1 LTQPDRADS
10 TARYADCLIVGGG
23 QAGGWVAAGLRQK
36 GFAGTISL
44 IGEEPYPPYERPPL
58 SKQVLA
64 GELPYEA
71 TYLRPAAFY
80 TENGIDLIL
89 GRRAV
94 ALDPAR
100 RNLTTDDGAG
110 FRYGRLVLAT
120 GARPRHLMIAGT
132 EIPGVHYLRG
142 IADMLAIRS
151 RVSDATRL
159 VIVGGGFIGLEVAAS
174 AVRLGAKV
182 TVLEAEDVLLKR
194 TTPPSVALAVQRLHE
209 KHGVAFRFSVRL
221 AAVEGIGDAKEITLE
236 DGETIAADLMIG
248 GIGVTPNVG
257 IAVSGG
263 LAVDN
268 GILVDAFGKTSE
280 SDIFAA
286 GDVTN
291 HFNPLLE
298 RHIRLESW
306 QNAQNQAL
314 AVAGVLCGG
323 DAPYAEIP
331 WLWSDQYDLN
341 LQYAGLPAYSARDV
355 VRGAPESGAFSVFS
369 VVEGRVVAV
378 CAFNAPKDVA
388 IGKRLIATK
397 QSIDMAKLGD
407 GGFDLRRFLAR

>member
-10 TARYADCLIVGGG
+10 AGPYADCLIVGGG

-36 GFAGTISL
+36 GFAGSISL

-71 TYLRPAAFY
+71 TYLHPAGFY
-80 TENGIDLIL
+80 EENAVELVL

-94 ALDPAR
+94 ALDPEQK
-100 RNLTTDDGAG
+100 LVTTDDAARY
-110 FRYGRLVLAT
+110 RYGQLVLAT
-120 GARPRHLMIAGT
+120 GASPRRLTVAGA
-132 EIPGVHYLRG
+132 EVPGVHYLRG

-151 RVSDATRL
+151 RLGNGTRL
-159 VIVGGGFIGLEVAAS
+159 VIVGGGFVGLEVAAS
-174 AVRLGAKV
+174 ATRLGARV
-182 TVLEAEDVLLKR
+182 TVLEAEDALLKR
-194 TTPPSVALAVQRLHE
+194 TTPASVAQAVQSLHE
-209 KHGVAFRFSVRL
+209 SHGVAFRLGARL
-221 AAVEGIGDAKEITLE
+221 AAIEGAGDAKIITL
-236 DGETIAADLMIG
+236 DGGETIPADVLVG
-248 GIGVTPNVG
+248 GIGVTPNVD

-268 GILVDAFGKTSE
+268 GILVDDFGRTSA

-323 DAPYAEIP
+323 DASYAEIP

-341 LQYAGLPAYSARDV
+341 LQYAGLPASSARDV
-355 VRGAPESGAFSVFS
+355 IRGAPESGAFSVFS

-397 QSIDMAKLGD
+397 QSIDMAKLSD